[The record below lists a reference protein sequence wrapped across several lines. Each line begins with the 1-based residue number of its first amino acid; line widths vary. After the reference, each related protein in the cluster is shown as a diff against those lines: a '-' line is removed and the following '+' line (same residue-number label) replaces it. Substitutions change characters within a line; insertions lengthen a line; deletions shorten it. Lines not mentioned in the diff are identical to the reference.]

1 MPTLVAALL
10 AAALAAPAA
19 ADPFADRVVADE
31 IGVGGGAR
39 LDELPGVVIGPPRG
53 GGAFQ
58 GSQHTFSLG
67 LGGSIT
73 VEFTDNVIVDGP
85 GTDFTV
91 FENAFL
97 PHGLNTENPYAE
109 PGRVSVS
116 EDGAAWVAFPCAM
129 DSAPFY
135 PGCAGVYPVFAS
147 ADDAGAPSPLVPSAT
162 PIAALVGV
170 PFGSFGPPA
179 GSGGD
184 SFDLAEIGVA
194 RARFVRIEGGQ
205 IDPRLAGLSG
215 FDLDAIAAINSAD
228 PSEPPDGDGD
238 GFPDPTDAC
247 PAVADPD
254 QHDADADGHGDAC
267 DGCPATPDPAQ
278 VDADGDAAGDACD
291 PCPADASCLPSA
303 LPRFGGGGTDNAG
316 DRLLGW
322 VTPEA
327 EVVTLPGATAWT
339 AVVVIAADVEPGS
352 VRVRIGRRD
361 VTAAVGALVP
371 GSTKVIT
378 VPLVRRRTV
387 LKLRARGPREGRRRL
402 VDVDRLTFLTE

>member
-1 MPTLVAALL
+1 MLALAIVVL
-10 AAALAAPAA
+10 AAALAGPAA
-19 ADPFADRVVADE
+19 ADPFADRVVTYE
-31 IGVGGGAR
+31 VGLGGGAR
-39 LDELPGVVIGPPRG
+39 AGDLPGVVTGPPRG

-58 GSQHTFSLG
+58 GTLDTFSLG

-85 GTDFTV
+85 GVDFTV

-97 PHGLNTENPYAE
+97 PHGVNTENPYAE

-116 EDGAAWVAFPCAM
+116 EDGVAWVAFPCAM

-135 PGCAGVYPVFAS
+135 AGCAGVYPVFAN
-147 ADDAGAPSPLVPSAT
+147 ADDPNAPSPLVPSTT

-170 PFGSFGPPA
+170 PFDGFVAPA

-184 SFDLAEIGVA
+184 SFDLADVGVA

-215 FDLDAIAAINSAD
+215 FDLDAVAALNSAD

-238 GFPDPTDAC
+238 GVPDADDVCPDLPDPGQD
-247 PAVADPD
+247 
-254 QHDADADGHGDAC
+254 DADADGHGDAC
-267 DGCPATPDPAQ
+267 DDCPAAADPAQ
-278 VDADGDAAGDACD
+278 TDRDGDAAGDACD
-291 PCPADASCLPSA
+291 PCPDDATCLPPA
-303 LPRFGGGGTDNAG
+303 TPRFGGGGTDNAG

-322 VTPEA
+322 VTPET
-327 EVVTLPGATAWT
+327 EVMTVPGETSTT
-339 AVVVIAADVEPGS
+339 AVVVLAADVEPGS
-352 VRVRIGRRD
+352 VRVKIGRRD
-361 VTAAVGALVP
+361 VTAVIGALVP

-378 VPLVRRRTV
+378 VPLGRRRTV
-387 LKLRARGPREGRRRL
+387 LKVRARGPREGRRKL
-402 VDVDRLTFLTE
+402 VDVDRLTFLSE